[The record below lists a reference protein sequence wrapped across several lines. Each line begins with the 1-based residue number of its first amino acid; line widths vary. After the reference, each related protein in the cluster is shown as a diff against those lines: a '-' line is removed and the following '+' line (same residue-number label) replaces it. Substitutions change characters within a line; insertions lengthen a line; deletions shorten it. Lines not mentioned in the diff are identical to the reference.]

1 MPYRPREV
9 FCEDCKKLYLKKHP
23 KSVRCPECQKEYNRV
38 RAREYYRETAR
49 VEVQKDPHICA
60 RAKSCEY
67 GGTLPGCPCCDYM
80 LETGHKR
87 PCPVKGCTEYK
98 RKRGGSKADGE
109 GRLERCKQSEHLRQ

>member
-38 RAREYYRETAR
+38 RQREYYREKAR

-67 GGTLPGCPCCDYM
+67 GGTLSGCSCCDYM
-80 LETGHKR
+80 LKTGHKR

-98 RKRGGSKADGE
+98 RKRGGRKADGE
-109 GRLERCKQSEHLRQ
+109 RRWT